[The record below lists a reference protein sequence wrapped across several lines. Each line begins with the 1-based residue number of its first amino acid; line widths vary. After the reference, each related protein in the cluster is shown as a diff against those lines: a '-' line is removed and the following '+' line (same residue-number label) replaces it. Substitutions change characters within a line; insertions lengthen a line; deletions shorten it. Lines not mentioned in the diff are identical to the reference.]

1 MQNKIKIGA
10 KIKMNVIETKYTDTA
25 KKKQN
30 CNGHG
35 YGSLSDVCTYRPR
48 KIQGLRVHTGF
59 KQLCIYCD
67 IRSCAMNKYK
77 YIFPLVLIGLDL
89 CAGVVYLASGDIKK
103 FIYWIAAAVLN
114 ITVTF

>member
-25 KKKQN
+25 KNTQS

-48 KIQGLRVHTGF
+48 KIQGLRIHQGF
-59 KQLCIYCD
+59 GEVCAHCD
-67 IRSCAMNKYK
+67 MKYD
-77 YIFPLVLIGLDL
+77 FEERGAL
-89 CAGVVYLASGDIKK
+89 
-103 FIYWIAAAVLN
+103 
-114 ITVTF
+114 